1 MSDIVA
7 YFSKFILQLSEQTH
21 QLRELLKKDSLW
33 GFTVTH
39 RNQFNKLRSIVSEK
53 IYLKLFDPKLQ
64 TKITR
69 NPSKFGID
77 ATLQKK
83 HDNNW
88 SPVAFKSSSCTS
100 AKQNYCPLEIETL
113 PIVFTCSKFNEYLYG
128 KKSIVESDCKPLKS
142 ILNTSIH
149 KASPRI

>member
-1 MSDIVA
+1 MSDIIT

-39 RNQFNKLRSIVSEK
+39 RNQFDKLRSIVSET

-64 TKITR
+64 TKITCDS
-69 NPSKFGID
+69 SKFGID

-83 HDNNW
+83 NMSTIGILLLLNQAH
-88 SPVAFKSSSCTS
+88 V
-100 AKQNYCPLEIETL
+100 PLQ
-113 PIVFTCSKFNEYLYG
+113 SK
-128 KKSIVESDCKPLKS
+128 IT
-142 ILNTSIH
+142 IL
-149 KASPRI
+149 

>member
-21 QLRELLKKDSLW
+21 QLRELLKKDSLC

-39 RNQFNKLRSIVSEK
+39 RNQFDKLRSIVSEK